1 MKSSPT
7 AISFL
12 IAFPQMMTDDGSQE
26 LPEPVVP
33 ADSSMTDLSS
43 KELEL
48 IKKYSLSSTRSYSQA
63 SRKPITN
70 DET

>member
-1 MKSSPT
+1 V
-7 AISFL
+7 I
-12 IAFPQMMTDDGSQE
+12 TDDGSQE

-33 ADSSMTDLSS
+33 ADSSMTHLSS

-48 IKKYSLSSTRSYSQA
+48 IKKYGLSSTRSYSQA
-63 SRKPITN
+63 SRKPVTD

>member
-1 MKSSPT
+1 
-7 AISFL
+7 
-12 IAFPQMMTDDGSQE
+12 MTDDGSQE

-33 ADSSMTDLSS
+33 ADSSMTHLSS

-48 IKKYSLSSTRSYSQA
+48 IKKYGLSSTRSYSQA
-63 SRKPITN
+63 SRKPVTD